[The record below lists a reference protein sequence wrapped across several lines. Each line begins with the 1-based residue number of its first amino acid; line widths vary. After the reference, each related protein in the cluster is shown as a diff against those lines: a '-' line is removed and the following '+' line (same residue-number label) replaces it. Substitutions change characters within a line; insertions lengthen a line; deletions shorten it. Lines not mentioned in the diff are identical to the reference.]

1 MFLPIDSPKTYSGKI
16 AANLN
21 YVKSI
26 SSSSSFWLGG
36 VIVIIYHMI
45 YNLTEKIEQIYAST
59 GTEQILVS
67 ELMKNG
73 SLYSALHDQNQLG
86 TPLTTDQR
94 FRIAK
99 DVAHGLEYLH
109 HGAKPPI
116 IHRDIKS
123 ANVLLSESFSAKLAD
138 FGLFKFGRDDADTK
152 INLSVAT
159 HVKGSYGYMDPQSCS
174 TGTISTKS
182 DVYSF
187 GVLLLELVSGR
198 KAIHE
203 GTLLSDWA
211 NQVFARDQDWLSHM
225 VDPSLICNNNNK
237 TNNDDNDD
245 DDDDDDNK
253 NNRELSSSETTQLRL
268 MSMVARDCLH
278 DQRDRRPNMM
288 EVVKMLGG
296 QWRSDG

>member
-1 MFLPIDSPKTYSGKI
+1 
-16 AANLN
+16 
-21 YVKSI
+21 
-26 SSSSSFWLGG
+26 
-36 VIVIIYHMI
+36 MI
-45 YNLTEKIEQIYAST
+45 YNLTAKIEHTYAST

-73 SLYSALHDQNQLG
+73 SLYAALHDRSKLG

-152 INLSVAT
+152 IINLSVAT
-159 HVKGSYGYMDPQSCS
+159 LVKGSYGYMDPQSCS

-203 GTLLSDWA
+203 STPLSDWA
-211 NQVFARDQDWLSHM
+211 NQVFAKDQDWLSHM
-225 VDPSLICNNNNK
+225 VDPSLICNNNK
-237 TNNDDNDD
+237 NDD
-245 DDDDDDNK
+245 DDDK

-278 DQRDRRPNMM
+278 DQRDRRPTMM
-288 EVVKMLGG
+288 EVVKMLDG